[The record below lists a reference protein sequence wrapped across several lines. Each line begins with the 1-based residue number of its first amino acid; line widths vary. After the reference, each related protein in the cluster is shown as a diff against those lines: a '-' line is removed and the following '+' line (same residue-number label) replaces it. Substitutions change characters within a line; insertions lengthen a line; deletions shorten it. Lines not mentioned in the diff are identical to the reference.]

1 VRDAGDR
8 PIPGYE
14 LAAAEGLRGNGLA
27 KVVSWKGGANLAA
40 LAGRPVRLRFA
51 MRDMK
56 LYAFQFA
63 GAAA

>member
-1 VRDAGDR
+1 MAWPRSPTGEAGQISD
-8 PIPGYE
+8 
-14 LAAAEGLRGNGLA
+14 
-27 KVVSWKGGANLAA
+27 A

-63 GAAA
+63 AAAV